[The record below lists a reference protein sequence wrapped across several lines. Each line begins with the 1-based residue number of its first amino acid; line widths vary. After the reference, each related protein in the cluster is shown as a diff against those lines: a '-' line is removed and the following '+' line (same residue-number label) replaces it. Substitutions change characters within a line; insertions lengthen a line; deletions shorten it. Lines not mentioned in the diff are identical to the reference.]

1 MAEHQ
6 QQSSSTNESVG
17 TGSVVNDLMRVYEN
31 LTQSSTPQA
40 GVLDASKSLSIA
52 YNNNI
57 NISNGVNH
65 INAISNTNSSIN
77 GINGT
82 SQPVYQPPLPVGYPI
97 PHPAYQPL
105 YEQQQQQQQQQ
116 QTISTT
122 ATTLPNNPLHT
133 ASQPPPQIFRSSYN
147 NSNQEGVVV
156 GSKTTSYPQQ
166 QLQQMGNP
174 GYVPVPMG
182 TTPPIGPPANIDKDA
197 GNHPSSQR
205 AREELHHGNHNIRGD
220 GSSSYS
226 QAGIVRN
233 SSTIS
238 NQQGAGDGASS
249 ESEKSTSGGRSRR
262 KRKQLQQQDGV
273 NNNNGSSVGKKGNRN
288 KKSKKEDGRWS
299 KRFTW
304 PEDLHR
310 DFVSAIF
317 DVGLKHASPSSIME
331 HMPKHEQITTER
343 IKSHLQKYRLHRVKS
358 KKEFISSYEASL
370 RNFQQNQNNGNG
382 TSLVAGNGEVAA
394 HVTSAVMGTSK
405 SGSPE
410 TASKEDAGNSSNAS
424 SLALVQSGD
433 KQQQLKLAQTIRS
446 DDGND
451 SLMLPQLTEEEKKSP
466 IGAAMGYLM
475 GLFFSLKQQ
484 LLIQRSL
491 EEAGEKAKGNT
502 LFSSSSAAI
511 AAATSNVP
519 PTAAAVTAAAVASSV
534 EFSVDGTMQQSQQS
548 QPPAIMR
555 TNIEENSIMKREMQ
569 NQMALQ
575 NKMRALKQQELAKYK
590 DINKGATPD
599 AVLTTE
605 ASHGSSTDHHLSETG
620 GGIDNSNNVEGD
632 YAVGVVEQQHH
643 QISGSNDAA
652 AATQGE
658 MAGTDMPSGT
668 TAVHDNNNNN
678 LLGIDHSD
686 DFWHTDVSDNQLFEF
701 LMDS

>member
-6 QQSSSTNESVG
+6 QQASSTNESVG
-17 TGSVVNDLMRVYEN
+17 TGVGNSVVDDLMRVYEN

-52 YNNNI
+52 YNNTSNG
-57 NISNGVNH
+57 NGVNH
-65 INAISNTNSSIN
+65 MNTVSNTNTNSNI

-82 SQPVYQPPLPVGYPI
+82 SQPVYQPQLPAGYPV

-105 YEQQQQQQQQQ
+105 YQQQQQQQ

-122 ATTLPNNPLHT
+122 TTATALPNNPLHT
-133 ASQPPPQIFRSSYN
+133 ASQPPPQFFPSSHN
-147 NSNQEGVVV
+147 NSNNIQECVGV
-156 GSKTTSYPQQ
+156 GSKATSYPQQ

-174 GYVPVPMG
+174 YVPVPTG
-182 TTPPIGPPANIDKDA
+182 VAPSVGPPPNIDKDV
-197 GNHPSSQR
+197 GNHHSTQR
-205 AREELHHGNHNIRGD
+205 AREESSHHGNHNIRGD

-226 QAGIVRN
+226 QAGIVRS

-249 ESEKSTSGGRSRR
+249 ESEKSTSGSRSRR
-262 KRKQLQQQDGV
+262 KRKQQQDGG
-273 NNNNGSSVGKKGNRN
+273 NTNNGSNVGKKGNRN

-331 HMPKHEQITTER
+331 HMPKHDQITTER

-370 RNFQQNQNNGNG
+370 RNFQQNQNNSNG
-382 TSLVAGNGEVAA
+382 TTLVAGSGEVAA
-394 HVTSAVMGTSK
+394 HVTSAVLGTSK
-405 SGSPE
+405 SGSPG

-433 KQQQLKLAQTIRS
+433 QQQQLQLAQSTRS

-502 LFSSSSAAI
+502 LFSSSSAI
-511 AAATSNVP
+511 AAATSNIS
-519 PTAAAVTAAAVASSV
+519 PTAAAATAAAAVAAGV

-548 QPPAIMR
+548 QPPVIMR
-555 TNIEENSIMKREMQ
+555 TNIEENSMMKREMQ

-605 ASHGSSTDHHLSETG
+605 ASHGSSTDHQLSETG

-632 YAVGVVEQQHH
+632 YAVGVVEYH
-643 QISGSNDAA
+643 QISSSNGAA
-652 AATQGE
+652 AATHGE

-668 TAVHDNNNNN
+668 TTVHDNNNNN
-678 LLGIDHSD
+678 LLEIDHSD
-686 DFWHTDVSDNQLFEF
+686 DFWHTDVVDDQLFEF
-701 LMDS
+701 LMDT